1 MTLDERF
8 KMPALISEEV
18 RIQQINAL
26 PNIEFVS
33 WVDCY
38 KGSYSKANVRCL
50 MDNYE
55 WVATVN
61 SLANSGSGCP
71 QCSRV
76 RRWTAEERIEQI
88 NSNSG
93 IIFLSW
99 DGEYKNHK
107 SRANLKCDIDGF
119 EWSAR
124 IDSVISSQKG
134 CPKCSESGFNK
145 NRNGSIYALRSMCGT
160 MVKIGISHNT
170 KKRHASLRNAT
181 PFEFEVIAI
190 FESDGYTVSD
200 LELKFHANHK
210 KVEFSERFDGYTE
223 WLVCTPDLLEEI
235 RSIANGNS
243 R

>member
-1 MTLDERF
+1 MR
-8 KMPALISEEV
+8 KAVPEEI
-18 RIQQINAL
+18 RIQQISEL
-26 PNIEFVS
+26 PNIEFSGWDGDYVGTTS
-33 WVDCY
+33 RVMCKCKID
-38 KGSYSKANVRCL
+38 GF
-50 MDNYE
+50 E
-55 WVATVN
+55 WTTTLS
-61 SLANSGSGCP
+61 SLLHVGTGCP
-71 QCSRV
+71 NCSRK

-107 SRANLKCDIDGF
+107 SKANLKCGIDGF

-124 IDSVISSQKG
+124 IDSVISSKKG

-181 PFEFEVIAI
+181 PFEFELIAI

-223 WLVCTPDLLEEI
+223 WLICTPELLEEI

-243 R
+243 